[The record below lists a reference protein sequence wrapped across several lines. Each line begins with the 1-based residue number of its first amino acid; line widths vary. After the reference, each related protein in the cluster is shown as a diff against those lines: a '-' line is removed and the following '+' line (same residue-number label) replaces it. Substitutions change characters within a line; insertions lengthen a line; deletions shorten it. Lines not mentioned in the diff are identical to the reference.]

1 MGPPS
6 IVPLISPDL
15 MVKNLPAP
23 PPPPSIHIVS
33 DLHAAMNLNPD
44 VPEFVPRNGPLESKT
59 DENCDTNDQEQI
71 KTTIDKSTNSDVH
84 NVTSETTSQN
94 IKFGKIIN
102 HFYFLNGI
110 LFII

>member
-33 DLHAAMNLNPD
+33 DLQAAMNLNPD
-44 VPEFVPRNGPLESKT
+44 VPEFVPRSGPLESKT
-59 DENCDTNDQEQI
+59 DENCDKNGQEQI
-71 KTTIDKSTNSDVH
+71 KSDIDKSTSSDVH
-84 NVTSETTSQN
+84 HVTSETTTQN
-94 IKFGKIIN
+94 MKFGKIVN
-102 HFYFLNGI
+102 YFYFLNRI
-110 LFII
+110 LSII